1 MLKYL
6 VFVALFLGLA
16 GCAVQTDQSPK
27 ASNSRFL
34 AAIRDRLS
42 QARQMER
49 LGEAS
54 VVLESKDRAAASIDD
69 NLRKNSGTYSLD
81 ERSLAYEKLGLLP
94 PGGDLKQGLLSF
106 YSSQAMAFY
115 DSVGKRVVLAAGD
128 DNGSERGVLREDDER
143 VIAHELVHA
152 YQDQRFAIGERLRA
166 HGNGDAV
173 LALRSVA
180 EGDALLG
187 EYAYVFGGVDDR
199 LLDYVGQVLDATGGN
214 PSLPSV
220 PTIVSDR
227 IQFQYVS
234 GSRFVSRALRHGGWL
249 SVNRL
254 YQSPPLSTEQILHPE
269 KYFEVWD
276 PPARIELKNLSRLF
290 PSPWREIE
298 NDTLGELSVRCLFS
312 QFIETSAAASAA
324 QGWGGDRFV
333 AYQKGDNVA
342 FIWATI
348 WDSDADADEFHQ
360 EYLRVL
366 AMKYGPGPSRSDYY
380 VERRGSMVLVVEG
393 LERQEISQH
402 IDTVWAEMVVEKE
415 AAQAPAYFAASAGR

>member
-1 MLKYL
+1 MLKHL

-16 GCAVQTDQSPK
+16 GCGVQTARSSKEP
-27 ASNSRFL
+27 NSRFI

-49 LGEAS
+49 LGEVP
-54 VVLESKDRAAASIDD
+54 VVLESNDRAAASIDD
-69 NLRKNSGTYSLD
+69 HLRKNSGTHSLD

-94 PGGDLKQGLLSF
+94 AGGDLKQSLLSF

-115 DSVGKRVVLAAGD
+115 DSVGKRVVLSAGD

-152 YQDQRFAIGERLRA
+152 YQDQKFAIGERLRA
-166 HGNGDAV
+166 HSNGDAA

-180 EGDALLG
+180 EGDAVLS
-187 EYAYVFGGVDDR
+187 ESAYVFGG
-199 LLDYVGQVLDATGGN
+199 LDEGLYDYAMQMLDVGTENATLA
-214 PSLPSV
+214 SLPM
-220 PTIVSDR
+220 IVSDR

-234 GSRFVSRALRHGGWL
+234 GVRFVSRALRDGGWS

-254 YQSPPLSTEQILHPE
+254 YLSPPLSTEQILHPE
-269 KYFEVWD
+269 KYFDAWD
-276 PPARIELKNLSRLF
+276 PPARIEFKNLSRLF

-312 QFIETSAAASAA
+312 QFIETAAAASVA

-333 AYQKGDNVA
+333 AYRKGGDVA
-342 FIWATI
+342 FIWTTI
-348 WDSDADADEFHQ
+348 WDSDADADEFHEQ
-360 EYLRVL
+360 YLRVL
-366 AMKYGPGPSRSDYY
+366 AMKSGPRPSRSDYY
-380 VERRGSMVLVVEG
+380 VEKRGSMVLVIEG
-393 LERQEISQH
+393 LERQEISRH
-402 IDTVWAEMVVEKE
+402 IDTVWAEMVVQKDS
-415 AAQAPAYFAASAGR
+415 AIPPFYSAASNGR